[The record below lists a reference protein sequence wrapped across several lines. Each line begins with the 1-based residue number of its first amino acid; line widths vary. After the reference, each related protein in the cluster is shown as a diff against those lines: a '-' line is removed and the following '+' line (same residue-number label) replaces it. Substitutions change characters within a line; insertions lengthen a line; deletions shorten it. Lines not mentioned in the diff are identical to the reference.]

1 MNFLNFV
8 DNCCEELNQ
17 FIFKSYNNKVS
28 NQKENTTNEVINP
41 KINPISWCWVCAKA
55 ADLID
60 RSALYGLNKHII
72 ISELNRMW
80 KRIGEAYQPEIPK
93 KFSSFDAIFYNTNP
107 KLSSFELPVLTIQK
121 RYIRFNHAPII
132 VNIQEPIFLPTPNII
147 LILTVHDEEL
157 IEHLFFDSLANIS
170 CDNDIDGSRI
180 YQFWVKVV
188 YIGKIEASNVVGFTH
203 KRLVHICDVDG
214 ATTATLILFDEQ
226 VHIAGLFKGGDY
238 LGINMPYVDP
248 FQTNDREIFIQ
259 YGNIT
264 MLFCLPMSEVCKNI
278 INYEF
283 YPKRI
288 YIGDLP
294 LGLNITLFGKIEE
307 ILDNSPLYLTD
318 DQTIDRCVFKLSD
331 DTGQVNITF
340 IGDIASNVSEDNIGQ
355 YVVIN
360 NLNIYKKDDVNTLEV
375 LGDSSIDTTITNPTV
390 DGQASVDRGDHL
402 TLLDD
407 TNSYWW
413 LVKVL
418 KSEEVGYIPA
428 ENIET
433 PYERL
438 ARMNKHKNIDVIVVE
453 NVQKSVI
460 DDNLIADVQIKNKK
474 VLDMEEKE
482 ENEKELVTED
492 ENFSNIIT
500 DKSMSHTSNPEQ
512 TQLDSVS
519 NTNQQQYTLQ
529 NNQGDNGS
537 FDPNNISQMV
547 SEHKTPQRKPTGIIP
562 PVDLINPNNNNS
574 PPLPDIFNEPSQTIK
589 VSLTPVL
596 DALEEYNKTM
606 ALKVQEEKKALK
618 KEKEKPAGL
627 FKNLLKKISS
637 KKKDDENLKLETI
650 PPAPYNQTNNYNNY
664 IPDLNNPMN
673 PIIIRIFSGQN
684 LKSNFTFK
692 IVLINQTTTTTSL
705 IKQAL
710 NRFKI
715 DNENNLDDYYITIKR
730 IDGEETYLMP
740 HDHPLEVFQSLN
752 SHSTV
757 MLPSINRSSVASVS
771 STFSN
776 ISNHPMVKNIESN
789 NNEKAA
795 AVTFYL
801 NKKLVK
807 NIRSSISDKKLRL
820 HVIIYADDLPAHLR
834 TKSSSAPIPRTSMSV
849 PKHIAEK
856 SARRRSR
863 EEGKPKEKHLIV
875 NGLATVGDVILK
887 SMEKFGIVDGIIDDG
902 EHIESND
909 DEIPRYRLMLN
920 MEGNEKLLHP
930 KAGILSAYPTLPNLR
945 HLSIDSLDSNSSLAL
960 DYLPDEP
967 VFVLR
972 LLKPEDHRNRAMP
985 DIADPKKYMQ
995 KSSSGKQMKKSNHE
1009 QQQQQTLNSY
1019 NNNNDDDELLKRKQL
1034 IEKQR
1039 EYSRAKQKSIVSA
1052 HKNAEHGVDIV
1063 TNDGSIRSSRIFG
1076 GSKVRYSFIS
1086 TDGEEIDISD
1096 IIEDILGDDDDL
1108 VKLYRKS
1115 TTQDVDILVKIVDR
1129 AQNNDGDE
1137 ESSQSLDKIGR
1148 VIEKVKLNP
1157 SYRLK
1162 SENQDTVGDLVYKPN
1177 KTQPFQQTKTRSR
1190 SSSNSSVNSIN
1201 SSSTNDLQK
1210 KISKHHQ
1217 MPSSSSS
1224 VLSISEIDLV
1234 LSNDIGLKELLI
1246 LVRSGV
1252 NMLELKERRKSGWHL
1267 NEDPERV
1274 LEQIKPTEIKEEIKD
1289 VFADVNQQLDKI
1301 EQDLDELFDDVI
1313 KTIKEEVDSL
1323 KETIEEVLSI
1333 EFPVKAL
1340 YDTISICSQPEDIL
1354 LIHHIELTPD
1364 PPKKGQE
1371 LRVQGTGYFKETVTD
1386 GSYINV
1392 VIKYGIMKIYEI
1404 RLDLCEKAPEVD
1416 ENCPIEKGNHTVDKS
1431 VEIPG
1436 NVFPVSISLRA
1447 Y

>member
-1 MNFLNFV
+1 MFRLNLFTKIKTINNFDTINCLRYKSSIVSQIPTPFTKQTNIMYKPAYPLSNPKEGDLKPTAGRSVPVTNNNVLQSYRRVNTILFLNKTRLEARRNRYYEKPTV
-8 DNCCEELNQ
+8 KRRRVTREISEQ
-17 FIFKSYNNKVS
+17 RFKEAVKKKVS
-28 NQKENTTNEVINP
+28 LILQMKQR
-41 KINPISWCWVCAKA
+41 CWVCAKA

-107 KLSSFELPVLTIQK
+107 KLSSFELPVLTISDTVDLYAHSRLINFLESSYAPDFFYKQK

-673 PIIIRIFSGQN
+673 PMS
-684 LKSNFTFK
+684 
-692 IVLINQTTTTTSL
+692 
-705 IKQAL
+705 
-710 NRFKI
+710 
-715 DNENNLDDYYITIKR
+715 
-730 IDGEETYLMP
+730 M
-740 HDHPLEVFQSLN
+740 
-752 SHSTV
+752 
-757 MLPSINRSSVASVS
+757 
-771 STFSN
+771 
-776 ISNHPMVKNIESN
+776 N
-789 NNEKAA
+789 NN
-795 AVTFYL
+795 
-801 NKKLVK
+801 
-807 NIRSSISDKKLRL
+807 
-820 HVIIYADDLPAHLR
+820 
-834 TKSSSAPIPRTSMSV
+834 
-849 PKHIAEK
+849 
-856 SARRRSR
+856 
-863 EEGKPKEKHLIV
+863 
-875 NGLATVGDVILK
+875 
-887 SMEKFGIVDGIIDDG
+887 
-902 EHIESND
+902 
-909 DEIPRYRLMLN
+909 
-920 MEGNEKLLHP
+920 
-930 KAGILSAYPTLPNLR
+930 
-945 HLSIDSLDSNSSLAL
+945 
-960 DYLPDEP
+960 
-967 VFVLR
+967 
-972 LLKPEDHRNRAMP
+972 
-985 DIADPKKYMQ
+985 
-995 KSSSGKQMKKSNHE
+995 
-1009 QQQQQTLNSY
+1009 
-1019 NNNNDDDELLKRKQL
+1019 
-1034 IEKQR
+1034 
-1039 EYSRAKQKSIVSA
+1039 
-1052 HKNAEHGVDIV
+1052 
-1063 TNDGSIRSSRIFG
+1063 
-1076 GSKVRYSFIS
+1076 
-1086 TDGEEIDISD
+1086 
-1096 IIEDILGDDDDL
+1096 
-1108 VKLYRKS
+1108 
-1115 TTQDVDILVKIVDR
+1115 
-1129 AQNNDGDE
+1129 
-1137 ESSQSLDKIGR
+1137 
-1148 VIEKVKLNP
+1148 
-1157 SYRLK
+1157 
-1162 SENQDTVGDLVYKPN
+1162 
-1177 KTQPFQQTKTRSR
+1177 
-1190 SSSNSSVNSIN
+1190 
-1201 SSSTNDLQK
+1201 
-1210 KISKHHQ
+1210 
-1217 MPSSSSS
+1217 
-1224 VLSISEIDLV
+1224 
-1234 LSNDIGLKELLI
+1234 
-1246 LVRSGV
+1246 
-1252 NMLELKERRKSGWHL
+1252 
-1267 NEDPERV
+1267 
-1274 LEQIKPTEIKEEIKD
+1274 
-1289 VFADVNQQLDKI
+1289 
-1301 EQDLDELFDDVI
+1301 
-1313 KTIKEEVDSL
+1313 
-1323 KETIEEVLSI
+1323 
-1333 EFPVKAL
+1333 
-1340 YDTISICSQPEDIL
+1340 
-1354 LIHHIELTPD
+1354 
-1364 PPKKGQE
+1364 
-1371 LRVQGTGYFKETVTD
+1371 
-1386 GSYINV
+1386 
-1392 VIKYGIMKIYEI
+1392 
-1404 RLDLCEKAPEVD
+1404 
-1416 ENCPIEKGNHTVDKS
+1416 
-1431 VEIPG
+1431 
-1436 NVFPVSISLRA
+1436 
-1447 Y
+1447 

>member
-1 MNFLNFV
+1 MNRQHN
-8 DNCCEELNQ
+8 
-17 FIFKSYNNKVS
+17 
-28 NQKENTTNEVINP
+28 
-41 KINPISWCWVCAKA
+41 
-55 ADLID
+55 
-60 RSALYGLNKHII
+60 
-72 ISELNRMW
+72 
-80 KRIGEAYQPEIPK
+80 
-93 KFSSFDAIFYNTNP
+93 
-107 KLSSFELPVLTIQK
+107 LTI
-121 RYIRFNHAPII
+121 
-132 VNIQEPIFLPTPNII
+132 
-147 LILTVHDEEL
+147 D
-157 IEHLFFDSLANIS
+157 
-170 CDNDIDGSRI
+170 
-180 YQFWVKVV
+180 
-188 YIGKIEASNVVGFTH
+188 
-203 KRLVHICDVDG
+203 
-214 ATTATLILFDEQ
+214 
-226 VHIAGLFKGGDY
+226 
-238 LGINMPYVDP
+238 
-248 FQTNDREIFIQ
+248 
-259 YGNIT
+259 
-264 MLFCLPMSEVCKNI
+264 
-278 INYEF
+278 
-283 YPKRI
+283 
-288 YIGDLP
+288 
-294 LGLNITLFGKIEE
+294 
-307 ILDNSPLYLTD
+307 TD
-318 DQTIDRCVFKLSD
+318 
-331 DTGQVNITF
+331 
-340 IGDIASNVSEDNIGQ
+340 AAA
-355 YVVIN
+355 
-360 NLNIYKKDDVNTLEV
+360 
-375 LGDSSIDTTITNPTV
+375 PTV

-418 KSEEVGYIPA
+418 KSEEV
-428 ENIET
+428 
-433 PYERL
+433 
-438 ARMNKHKNIDVIVVE
+438 VVVE

-492 ENFSNIIT
+492 ENFSNSPIENIINYSTPNNFVSINDDAITT
-500 DKSMSHTSNPEQ
+500 DSPIMGIGN
-512 TQLDSVS
+512 DW
-519 NTNQQQYTLQ
+519 
-529 NNQGDNGS
+529 NNHMNSSDNGS

-596 DALEEYNKTM
+596 EYNKTM

-673 PIIIRIFSGQN
+673 PIPPDIQTQYQQLQPN
-684 LKSNFTFK
+684 YSNP
-692 IVLINQTTTTTSL
+692 
-705 IKQAL
+705 L

-1301 EQDLDELFDDVI
+1301 EQDLDELFDDESFWFTVGDNR
-1313 KTIKEEVDSL
+1313 IKEEVDSL